1 MLLEILRLLNLDQY
15 FEQIFWFFSKEQD
28 LKGRDTGK
36 INFDKDS
43 KGEIEKGIR
52 SSKESWARDRGG
64 IGLGVQGRDKG
75 TQRKM

>member
-28 LKGRDTGK
+28 LKGRDMGK

-52 SSKESWARDRGG
+52 SSKES
-64 IGLGVQGRDKG
+64 
-75 TQRKM
+75 